1 MGNSAEAPYAITTP
15 GTYYDVTPR
24 VLRNVNSYP
33 FNGTFT
39 STVTV
44 ATANAIPQITQ
55 GNEVMAFNHTAT
67 SLSSW
72 LEFEIFTNIV
82 ATGAVSIPTTYYL
95 ALFADYSPDALIVS
109 PGLLNTSAMGNAI
122 PVYFKHYLMPVTL
135 SPVRYSIRM
144 ATNQNT
150 VVVNWFQ
157 YGGRTQSRVTVKEWS
172 GLSLNNVAP

>member
-24 VLRNVNSYP
+24 VLRNVISYP
-33 FNGTFT
+33 FNQTFT

-55 GNEVMAFNHTAT
+55 GNEVMAFNYTAN

-72 LEFEIFTNIV
+72 LEFEVFTTVMVFAAANYWI
-82 ATGAVSIPTTYYL
+82 
-95 ALFADYSPDALIVS
+95 ALFADYSPDALIVA
-109 PGLLNTSAMGNAI
+109 PGTQSAGQSYTI
-122 PVYFKHYLMPVTL
+122 PIFMKHYLMPVSL
-135 SPVRYSIRM
+135 NPIRYSLRM
-144 ATNQNT
+144 APSASNM
-150 VVVNWFQ
+150 VVNWYA

-172 GLSLNNVAP
+172 GLSLSNVAP

>member
-1 MGNSAEAPYAITTP
+1 MGNTAEAKTPITTP
-15 GTYYDVTPR
+15 GVYYDVVPR

-72 LEFEIFTNIV
+72 LEFEVFTN
-82 ATGAVSIPTTYYL
+82 VSYQASMNFWI
-95 ALFADYSPDALIVS
+95 ALFADYSPDALVVAPGAIV
-109 PGLLNTSAMGNAI
+109 GNTLAMI
-122 PVYFKHYLMPVTL
+122 PIYFKHYMMPVSL

-144 ATNQNT
+144 APSASNM
-150 VVVNWFQ
+150 VVNWYQ

-172 GLSLNNVAP
+172 GLSLGSVAP

>member
-1 MGNSAEAPYAITTP
+1 MGNTAEAKTPITSP
-15 GTYYDVTPR
+15 GVYYDVVPR

-55 GNEVMAFNHTAT
+55 GNEVMVFNHTAQ

-72 LEFEIFTNIV
+72 LEFEVFTNLIV
-82 ATGAVSIPTTYYL
+82 TNTCNYWI
-95 ALFADYSPDALIVS
+95 ALFADYSPDALIVN
-109 PGLLNTSAMGNAI
+109 PGVQTGAAANLWPI
-122 PVYFKHYLMPVTL
+122 YFKHYMMPVSL

-144 ATNQNT
+144 APSAHNM
-150 VVVNWFQ
+150 VVNWYQ

-172 GLSLNNVAP
+172 GLSLGSVAP

>member
-1 MGNSAEAPYAITTP
+1 MSNAAATPIGITQSNV
-15 GTYYDVTPR
+15 YYDTVPR

-55 GNEVMAFNHTAT
+55 GNEVMAFNHTAQ

-72 LEFEIFTNIV
+72 LEFEVFTNIL
-82 ATGAVSIPTTYYL
+82 TTVGSTIYWM
-95 ALFADYSPDALIVS
+95 ALFADYTPDALLVI
-109 PGLLNTSAMGNAI
+109 PGGNNQVLVNHYA
-122 PVYFKHYLMPVTL
+122 KHYMMPVSL
-135 SPVRYSIRM
+135 NPIRYSIRM
-144 ATNQNT
+144 APSANT
-150 VVVNWFQ
+150 MVVNWYA

-172 GLSLNNVAP
+172 GLSLGNVAP

>member
-15 GTYYDVTPR
+15 GVYYDTVPR

-33 FNGTFT
+33 FNQTFT

-55 GNEVMAFNHTAT
+55 GNEVMAFNHTAQ

-72 LEFEIFTNIV
+72 LEFEVFTNIQLT
-82 ATGAVSIPTTYYL
+82 ANSSQYWM
-95 ALFADYSPDALIVS
+95 ALFADYTPDALMVI
-109 PGLLNTSAMGNAI
+109 PGNAATLSSANH
-122 PVYFKHYLMPVTL
+122 YAKHYMMPVSL
-135 SPVRYSIRM
+135 NPIRYSLRFAPASNAI
-144 ATNQNT
+144 
-150 VVVNWFQ
+150 VVNWYQ

-172 GLSLNNVAP
+172 SLNLNNTL

>member
-1 MGNSAEAPYAITTP
+1 MGNTAEAKTPITTF
-15 GTYYDVTPR
+15 GVYYDVVPR

-44 ATANAIPQITQ
+44 AAANTIPQITQ

-72 LEFEIFTNIV
+72 LEFEVFTNV
-82 ATGAVSIPTTYYL
+82 SATGPVNSSQSYWV
-95 ALFADYSPDALIVS
+95 ALFADYSPEALVVA
-109 PGLLNTSAMGNAI
+109 PGATGVNSLTII
-122 PVYFKHYLMPVTL
+122 PSYFKHYMMPVTL

-144 ATNQNT
+144 APSSLPI
-150 VVVNWFQ
+150 VVNYYA

-172 GLSLNNVAP
+172 GLSLGNVAP

>member
-1 MGNSAEAPYAITTP
+1 MSNTAAAPTPITTP
-15 GTYYDVTPR
+15 GVYYDVVPR

-55 GNEVMAFNHTAT
+55 GNEVMAFNHTAN

-72 LEFEIFTNIV
+72 LEFEVFTNMLMTSPSPV
-82 ATGAVSIPTTYYL
+82 GNFWL
-95 ALFADYSPDALIVS
+95 ALFADYSPDALVVC
-109 PGLLNTSAMGNAI
+109 PGTFNGFITQH
-122 PVYFKHYLMPVTL
+122 PYFKHYMMPVSL
-135 SPVRYSIRM
+135 NPIRYSLRM
-144 ATNQNT
+144 APSANAI
-150 VVVNWFQ
+150 VVNWFA

-172 GLSLNNVAP
+172 GLSLNNTAP

>member
-15 GTYYDVTPR
+15 GVYYDVVPR

-44 ATANAIPQITQ
+44 AAANTIPQITQ

-72 LEFEIFTNIV
+72 LEFEVFTN
-82 ATGAVSIPTTYYL
+82 VSLNTSQSYWV
-95 ALFADYSPDALIVS
+95 ALFADYSPEALVVA
-109 PGLLNTSAMGNAI
+109 PGAASTNILATI
-122 PVYFKHYLMPVTL
+122 PSYFKHYMMPVTL

-144 ATNQNT
+144 APSAAAI
-150 VVVNWFQ
+150 VVNYYA

-172 GLSLNNVAP
+172 GLSLGSVAP

>member
-15 GTYYDVTPR
+15 GVYYDTVPR

-55 GNEVMAFNHTAT
+55 GNEVMAFNHTAV

-72 LEFEIFTNIV
+72 LEFEVFTN
-82 ATGAVSIPTTYYL
+82 VSYITSINFWI
-95 ALFADYSPDALIVS
+95 ALFADYSPDALVVA
-109 PGLLNTSAMGNAI
+109 PGAAVGNSLSII
-122 PVYFKHYLMPVTL
+122 PIYFKHYLMPVTL

-144 ATNQNT
+144 APSASNM
-150 VVVNWFQ
+150 VVNWFQ

-172 GLSLNNVAP
+172 GLSLNNTAP

>member
-24 VLRNVNSYP
+24 VLRNVVSYP

-44 ATANAIPQITQ
+44 ATANSIPQITQ
-55 GNEVMAFNHTAT
+55 GNEVMAFNYTAQ

-72 LEFEIFTNIV
+72 LEFEIFTNILV
-82 ATGAVSIPTTYYL
+82 PGQAVVYYM
-95 ALFADYSPDALIVS
+95 ALFADYSPDALCVC
-109 PGLLNTSAMGNAI
+109 PGQSTLQSECKST
-122 PVYFKHYLMPVTL
+122 YFKHYMMPVSL
-135 SPVRYSIRM
+135 NPIRYSIRM
-144 ATNQNT
+144 APNANT
-150 VVVNWFQ
+150 MVVNYYA

-172 GLSLNNVAP
+172 GLSLGNVAP

>member
-1 MGNSAEAPYAITTP
+1 MGNTAEAQTPITTP
-15 GTYYDVTPR
+15 GVYYDVVPR

-55 GNEVMAFNHTAT
+55 GNEVMAFNHTAQ

-72 LEFEIFTNIV
+72 LEFEMFTNV
-82 ATGAVSIPTTYYL
+82 ATNVLNQSSL
-95 ALFADYSPDALIVS
+95 LWMALFADYSPDALVVAS
-109 PGLLNTSAMGNAI
+109 SWTQFTVPT
-122 PVYFKHYLMPVTL
+122 PVYFKHYMMPVSL
-135 SPVRYSIRM
+135 NPIRYSIRM
-144 ATNQNT
+144 AGATTNI
-150 VVVNWFQ
+150 VVNYYS

-172 GLSLNNVAP
+172 GLSLGNVAP